1 MLTGFSSLSLLSSD
15 EKKILL
21 KRGQKD
27 FPWLESDDFFDFNKA
42 FGEEDYIQKS
52 QDDEVISGGNLSP
65 GMILSAYKHSFFPW
79 FSEEDPIIWFSPS
92 LRFVIDKNSFHIPS
106 RLKREIK
113 KADFRITQNTAFD
126 EVIENCALIKREGQK
141 GTWITDDMLQA
152 YRLLHKLGFA
162 HSVEAWQ
169 GSELAGGFYG
179 LYINEVFIGES
190 MFSKVS
196 GASKTAFALFSQ
208 DFFKSKKDL
217 LIDAQI
223 PSENIRRFGG
233 FKIPRNRYLG
243 ILNS

>member
-1 MLTGFSSLSLLSSD
+1 MQTDFSSLSLLSST

-21 KRGQKD
+21 KRSQKD
-27 FPWLESDDFFDFNKA
+27 FPWLESEDFFDFNKA
-42 FGEEDYIQKS
+42 LGEEDYIQTS

-92 LRFVIDKNSFHIPS
+92 LRFVIDKASFHIPS

-113 KADFRITQNTAFD
+113 KTDFRISLNEAFD
-126 EVIENCALIKREGQK
+126 QVIENCALIKREGQK

-162 HSVEAWQ
+162 HSVEAWK
-169 GSELAGGFYG
+169 GGELAGGFYG

-190 MFSKVS
+190 MFSEIS
-196 GASKTAFALFSQ
+196 GASKTAFALFAQ
-208 DFFKSKKDL
+208 DFFENKKGI

-223 PSENIRRFGG
+223 PSENIKRFGG
-233 FKIPRNRYLG
+233 FKMLRSRYLG

>member
-1 MLTGFSSLSLLSSD
+1 MLTGFSSLSLLSSG
-15 EKKILL
+15 EKNILL
-21 KRGQKD
+21 KRSQKD

-52 QDDEVISGGNLSP
+52 QDDEIISGGNLSP
-65 GMILSAYKHSFFPW
+65 GMILSAYRHSFFPW

-92 LRFVIDKNSFHIPS
+92 LRFVINKDSFHIPS

-208 DFFKSKKDL
+208 DFFKNKKGL

-243 ILNS
+243 ILS

>member
-1 MLTGFSSLSLLSSD
+1 MLIGFSSLSLLSSG

-27 FPWLESDDFFDFNKA
+27 FPWLESDDFFDFNKT

-52 QDDEVISGGNLSP
+52 QDDEIISGGNLSP
-65 GMILSAYKHSFFPW
+65 GMILSAYRHSFFPW

-92 LRFVIDKNSFHIPS
+92 LRFVINKDSFHIPS

-162 HSVEAWQ
+162 HSVEAWK
-169 GSELAGGFYG
+169 GGELAGGFYG

-190 MFSKVS
+190 VFSKVS

-208 DFFKSKKDL
+208 DFFENKKGL

-243 ILNS
+243 ILD

>member
-106 RLKREIK
+106 RLKREIT
-113 KADFRITQNTAFD
+113 KADFSITQNTAFD

-208 DFFKSKKDL
+208 DFFKNKKGL